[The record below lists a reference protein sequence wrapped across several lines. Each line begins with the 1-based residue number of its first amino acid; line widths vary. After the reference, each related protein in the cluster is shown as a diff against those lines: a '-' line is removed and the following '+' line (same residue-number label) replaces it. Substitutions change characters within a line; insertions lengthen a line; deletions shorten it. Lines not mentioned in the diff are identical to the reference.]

1 MAEKG
6 GNLTKTQTETAH
18 NEKSLG
24 KQVGEYKINRLRII
38 SPLRSSV
45 QSDSY
50 VDIGEGSNAAWT
62 EINFYE
68 DIDTPAVTGDV
79 TIADGAGFLEGIPIL
94 GEEILEVSFSTGGA
108 KPAPIPVEGAVDSSN
123 ENIIIN
129 RFRIHKVDPPLKS
142 NENFRSIKLH
152 FISDLVMKNI
162 QIEVQ
167 KSFKGSSDVPKT
179 ISDIARSIYYDSFCN
194 DSKENPGYETT
205 KKEFKVEPTIGI
217 YSVHV
222 PNWTPFKAI
231 EYLASKA
238 QSSSND
244 ANGAHFVFYETL
256 KGYRFVSIETLM
268 KGGFRN
274 YIPVDKDNEDFRRRV
289 GFNYLEHSNKSS
301 SVAFLP
307 IYDEYTPN
315 EARPSHVVKYIMK
328 PDNVGGSRY
337 EQRFS
342 VSSLNVLKYPDTF
355 ENLRT
360 GMYANRTITHD
371 LVTMS
376 VYQRDYFYK
385 KQKDTIRV
393 NVDGVSTSRKN
404 KNKTPEDAEVDI
416 DNFTTAEAG
425 ALCSEYADYL
435 DRPQTHVSLY
445 PTNRGISTKFAEGPT
460 KTTIRNREGELIPNL
475 NLKTL
480 TIDGKP
486 PSAFPVETEN
496 NIEQVLGKRIS
507 QQRQIE
513 SVRIQIEV
521 PGDSAREVGD
531 LIYFS
536 YPSDEADTK
545 LSGHFK
551 EHKYLSGRYLITAL
565 RHKITLDEYTML
577 IEASKDSYLS
587 EPSTGF
593 EANIPQTQNPDG
605 TGYAEEG

>member
-1 MAEKG
+1 MAG
-6 GNLTKTQTETAH
+6 ANLTKAQTETAH
-18 NEKSLG
+18 NERSLG
-24 KQVGEYKINRLRII
+24 KQVGEYKINRIRII
-38 SPLRSSV
+38 SPLRSEALG
-45 QSDSY
+45 SDSY
-50 VDIGEGSNAAWT
+50 IDISEGTKAVWS

-68 DIDTPAVTGDV
+68 DIDNPAVTGDI
-79 TIADGAGFLEGIPIL
+79 TIADAVGILEGIPIL
-94 GEEILEVSFSTGGA
+94 GEETLEVSFSTAGSRGA
-108 KPAPIPVEGAVDSSN
+108 D
-123 ENIIIN
+123 NIIIN
-129 RFRIHKVDPPLKS
+129 RFRIHKVDPPIKS

-152 FISDLVMKNI
+152 FVSDLVMKNI

-167 KSFKGSSDVPKT
+167 KSFKGSLDTPKT

-194 DSKENPGYETT
+194 NSKENPGYETT
-205 KKEFKVEPTIGI
+205 NKEFKVEPTIGL

-231 EYLASKA
+231 QYLASKA
-238 QSSSND
+238 QSTNND
-244 ANGAHFVFYETL
+244 ANGANFVFYETL

-274 YIPVDKDNEDFRRRV
+274 FEPITTNDEEFKRRV
-289 GFNYLEHSNKSS
+289 GFNYAEHSTKSS
-301 SVAFLP
+301 SNAFLP

-315 EARPSHVVKYIMK
+315 ETRPSHVVKYIMR
-328 PDNVGGSRY
+328 PANVGGD
-337 EQRFS
+337 ELEKRFS
-342 VSSLNVLKYPDTF
+342 VTSLNVLNYPDTF
-355 ENLRT
+355 RNLRS
-360 GMYANRTITHD
+360 GMYANRVITHD
-371 LVTMS
+371 LITMS

-385 KQKDTIRV
+385 KQKDIIRV
-393 NVDGVSTSRKN
+393 DIDGVTTLQEN
-404 KNKTPEDAEVDI
+404 KNKTPEDTEIDI
-416 DNFTTAEAG
+416 DNFTTAESG
-425 ALCSEYADYL
+425 ALCSDQADYL

-460 KTTIRNREGELIPNL
+460 KTTIRNSEGELIPNL
-475 NLKTL
+475 NFKTL
-480 TIDGKP
+480 TTDGKP

-536 YPSDEADTK
+536 HPSDEAEDK
-545 LSGHFK
+545 QSGITK

-565 RHKITLDEYTML
+565 RHKITGEEYTMI

-587 EPSTGF
+587 EPSSGF
-593 EANIPQTQNPDG
+593 KANIPKTQTPDG
-605 TGYAEEG
+605 TGTVEDNVS